1 VCSKKTVKMKVPKIF
16 IPEKGLENNVKTLLS
31 GKQAISRKHNI
42 DFDIL
47 EIEPGARNKYSNR
60 WYYTSFDKS
69 VKLLK
74 KQGYKRHLY
83 PWESFELIINHLE
96 GKLDE
101 KLGIIA
107 KNILASEGEWFSM
120 AVKREGEILT
130 CYVDPENIRWGK
142 YDKQYV
148 VDGVLKY
155 GHKEELAIKSVPSQM
170 WVGLECFSDYF
181 VSFFYNRNFKEL
193 PAKMQEKSK
202 IYLPPDDLLWPIGG
216 GDWGLDI
223 CGYVSERISRGVKEK
238 K

>member
-1 VCSKKTVKMKVPKIF
+1 MKIPKIF
-16 IPEKGLENNVKTLLS
+16 VLEKDSENNIKKLLS
-31 GKQAISRKHNI
+31 EKQAVSKRHHEI

-47 EIEPGARNKYSNR
+47 EIEPGVRNKYSDR
-60 WYYTSFDKS
+60 KHYTSFDKS

-74 KQGYKRHLY
+74 KEGYKRHLY

-101 KLGIIA
+101 KLGTIA
-107 KNILASEGEWFSM
+107 KDILASEGEWFSM
-120 AVKREGEILT
+120 AVKRKGEILT
-130 CYVDPENIRWGK
+130 CYLDPENIRLSK

-148 VDGVLKY
+148 VDGALKY
-155 GHKEELAIKSVPSQM
+155 SHKEELAVKIIPSQM
-170 WVGLECFSDYF
+170 WVGLKYFNNYF
-181 VSFFYNRNFKEL
+181 VSFFCNCNFKDL

-202 IYLPPDDLLWPIGG
+202 IYLPPDDILWPIGG

-223 CGYVSERISRGVKEK
+223 CGYVSERVSRGVREK